1 MIDILVETG
10 EKLASTRGTG
20 ILRDEQGR
28 LLPKQESLNPSGR
41 PAGSYSLKTKIIQ
54 LLKDKPEVEKQL
66 IADLLEKEQGLLIQM
81 IDGRPKQDVEVAHKE
96 APQPI
101 INLGNL
107 TKTDDNVVIQST
119 EASALL
125 KSP

>member
-1 MIDILVETG
+1 MDNTDISAEKVHKVIGKPFKSG
-10 EKLASTRGTG
+10 EEWKGNA
-20 ILRDEQGR
+20 E
-28 LLPKQESLNPSGR
+28 GR
-41 PAGSYSLKTKIIQ
+41 PPGSFSLKTLIINK
-54 LLKDKPEVEKQL
+54 LKEQPELREKL

-107 TKTDDNVVIQST
+107 TKDKEGVVIQD
-119 EASALL
+119 ASAVPLL
-125 KSP
+125 E